1 MYVSILFADFKRLH
15 SLPGRVDFFHLQQRC
30 RGELLF
36 LFRNPDSSNMDSE
49 IIVTFIETLLRKQ
62 SK

>member
-1 MYVSILFADFKRLH
+1 MYVSILLADFKRLH
-15 SLPGRVDFFHLQQRC
+15 SVPGRVDFFHLQHC